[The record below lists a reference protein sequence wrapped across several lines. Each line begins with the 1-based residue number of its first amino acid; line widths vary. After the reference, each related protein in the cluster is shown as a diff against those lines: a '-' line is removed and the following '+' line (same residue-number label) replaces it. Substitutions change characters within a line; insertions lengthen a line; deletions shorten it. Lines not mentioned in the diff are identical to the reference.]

1 MERERGG
8 TLDSPSH
15 LMIGSGGSRE
25 TLSGS
30 WLIFFAF
37 SDRGQGEMELD

>member
-1 MERERGG
+1 MEREGWNP
-8 TLDSPSH
+8 SPSH

-37 SDRGQGEMELD
+37 GDRGQGEMELD